1 MSGDTECEIKI
12 GDVDS
17 ATTGMFV
24 SIKPYNE
31 QVEFGDMDLI
41 VWDDIKHQGDH
52 RHQDK
57 FYRRPN
63 TI

>member
-17 ATTGMFV
+17 ATTGNFV

-31 QVEFGDMDLI
+31 QVEFGDMDLTRQEI
-41 VWDDIKHQGDH
+41 SNIKVISTP
-52 RHQDK
+52 R
-57 FYRRPN
+57 
-63 TI
+63 